1 MSVSN
6 FLWLH
11 AKIKIKQWAGTPT
24 SKPFGLDPD
33 QGAPIARPG
42 HARYFT
48 GMQTTNGPA
57 SAGEQLSL
65 TPESTGTTPTFHA
78 TAPAAAHEGGKAL
91 PEVSPAAGEPA
102 AAGFTGDA
110 LKLAQLVAAGRRPRS
125 QRFTA
130 LEPYR
135 DVLIAERRAGASLT
149 LLVQSL
155 AKLGVEIS
163 EETLRMWCLRQNLPK
178 RKRPRKKVETAATP
192 KVGPVL
198 ASRPLMT
205 PGHDRQRWRER
216 RDWPATRATDCP
228 RRLLRQGERMTPRC
242 QRTGCLRSLRSAHS
256 VAPMFAQAIPLGGE
270 EACVRIMLGE
280 KLV

>member
-1 MSVSN
+1 
-6 FLWLH
+6 
-11 AKIKIKQWAGTPT
+11 
-24 SKPFGLDPD
+24 
-33 QGAPIARPG
+33 
-42 HARYFT
+42 
-48 GMQTTNGPA
+48 MQTPDGPA

-65 TPESTGTTPTFHA
+65 TPESTGTSPAFHA
-78 TAPAAAHEGGKAL
+78 TAPDAAREGGKVL
-91 PEVSPAAGEPA
+91 PEVSPGLGEPA

-110 LKLAQLVAAGRRPRS
+110 LKLAQLIAAGRRPRA

-135 DVLIAERRAGASLT
+135 DVLIAERRAGASLA

-178 RKRPRKKVETAATP
+178 RRRPRKTSATAVTP

-205 PGHDRQRWRER
+205 EGTTAGVGANA
-216 RDWPATRATDCP
+216 ATGP
-228 RRLLRQGERMTPRC
+228 RRGPRIA
-242 QRTGCLRSLRSAHS
+242 RDDY
-256 VAPMFAQAIPLGGE
+256 
-270 EACVRIMLGE
+270 
-280 KLV
+280 